1 MMLEEWGIPKAGGP
15 SRLSQGLLTLGTPCF
30 KGIAQHKDLCE
41 ILLKEFHFFP
51 SGYPMEFWGKKRK
64 KKGRFFFFKFIYL

>member
-1 MMLEEWGIPKAGGP
+1 MGP

-41 ILLKEFHFFP
+41 ILFKNFHFSP

-64 KKGRFFFFKFIYL
+64 KKEKGQVFFLLFEMPASCT